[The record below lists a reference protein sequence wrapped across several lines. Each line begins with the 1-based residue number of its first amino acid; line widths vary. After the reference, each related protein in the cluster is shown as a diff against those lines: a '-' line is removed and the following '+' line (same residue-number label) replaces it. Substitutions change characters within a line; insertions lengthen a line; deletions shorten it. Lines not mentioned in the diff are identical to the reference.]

1 MSSKDKNKVI
11 IDLSP
16 LKGTDMSFVDVVA
29 YLGFKY
35 REETEPIYA
44 NPEVMVREYNIN
56 KRGYDYYYNPD
67 LIELMEKCISVPERI
82 TQPEDFYMYHLDE
95 VATELKALFPKGK
108 KTSSVL
114 WTDSVPLIKKRLQLF
129 NNKYPGYYS
138 KEQVIQATKR
148 YVDSFNGVHTHMR
161 ALKYFIFKNDVKG
174 GEVEQTSDL
183 LNYLEDDST
192 EIMNNNDWT
201 AELV

>member
-1 MSSKDKNKVI
+1 MGAKDNNKVI

-16 LKGTDMSFVDVVA
+16 LKGTKLSYIDVIA
-29 YLGFKY
+29 YLSYKY
-35 REETEPIYA
+35 KNEIEKAYA
-44 NPEVMVREYNIN
+44 ESGILKKVFNADSYQYVDML
-56 KRGYDYYYNPD
+56 NPD
-67 LIELMEKCISVPERI
+67 IVILMEACITIPK
-82 TQPEDFYMYHLDE
+82 TDTNPEDFYMYHLDE

-114 WTDSVPLIKKRLQLF
+114 WTDSVHLIKKRLQLF

-174 GEVEQTSDL
+174 GEVDQTSDL

-192 EIMNNNDWT
+192 EIITNNDWT

>member
-1 MSSKDKNKVI
+1 MGAKDKNKVI
-11 IDLSP
+11 IDLNP
-16 LKGTDMSFVDVVA
+16 LKSNRLNFISVIA
-29 YLGFKY
+29 YFMDKY
-35 REETEPIYA
+35 KHELQEELR
-44 NPEVMVREYNIN
+44 NPVLIN
-56 KRGYDYYYNPD
+56 KTNNIVTGK
-67 LIELMEKCISVPERI
+67 IEYSLHKKAVDIIESCITISKEESF
-82 TQPEDFYMYHLDE
+82 PEDFYMYHLDE

-108 KTSSVL
+108 KISSVL